1 MIMVKKIYEYLY
13 KLQRDNEN
21 MYSALNKVAK
31 EFGISRTM
39 AGAII
44 AQWEKD
50 KYSPK

>member
-13 KLQRDNEN
+13 KLERDKEN
-21 MYSALNKVAK
+21 LYSAPNKVAK

-50 KYSPK
+50 KNSTK